1 MSGLLATGED
11 ILRTALEISVQT
23 LEVLVKSVFVSWHAE
38 DYCDKVGLPPTQ
50 GAGEW
55 ASSVSDLRKRME
67 ATDDPAAYAQIA
79 KDAMVLIGAIGGA
92 ITNNSS
98 APFDAT
104 DVLYRALIPIL
115 LKITADPRSGKVTNS
130 KAAGLYVLL
139 AGLTLVDQR
148 LQDSYAQGL
157 VEMRFMSVARDLA
170 AKAGWI
176 VSTDGTKEEADW
188 PPILT
193 DAIAVA
199 FVLIT
204 YIAPGF
210 KNWFK
215 FETWPERSRRWSY
228 WWYGFDHPPITGFEL
243 AQSMAELSFTAVL
256 RLPADA
262 FTPDRFDTLAQQ
274 RPSEPQ
280 ALATFTLVP
289 VPKAIDPNG
298 KGQIFLQAEA
308 LTALEKDLG
317 DGWKFKCGATP
328 SFGLLISDS
337 GAQAFGDAGVSFE
350 ISKEWPDTQS
360 STSDDGTLA
369 FRATKIGIGVQGDG
383 EDLAAWAQIDKG
395 ELAISGGHW
404 LNDYVP
410 KLRFT
415 FDLEGRAAVRGG
427 IEFTGGAGG
436 DVLIPV
442 NVRIPFLVGALTV
455 QAVRVRA
462 FLGSDNQSTGFS
474 LQGTVNVAVELFAI
488 LTVQISGLGASYD
501 LGTAPQ
507 RDGNVAGIA
516 KHGWNP
522 VIPTGAGLSI
532 DAWRIKGGGA
542 LFFDPVKDILS
553 GAIELNIAD
562 KVDVKGIGLYQ
573 RATASAPKSW
583 LALVTVEVPSY
594 FPAVQLEGLG
604 LLYGSDRQTCTQAFL
619 AAVGNGNLSAL
630 LFGSD
635 LIKNAATFIAALETL
650 FPAKQGV
657 SVMGFLAKITALSEM
672 ISLSVGVIFE
682 YSSTS
687 LIHTYVIGRL
697 VAVCPPPE
705 SGVKIDPKKVPI
717 YIQADGVALWDSA
730 TDTLDLRI
738 QLNNSRIWGGELTGG
753 AGIYYGPKR
762 TGVAIQGTYVSV
774 GGFHPDYKPP
784 DSLYVPGRLTL
795 TVSKGDHLKIQVT
808 AYFAYTPTSL
818 QAGIGGL
825 LEAHLYGFGIRG
837 AFNIDILIGFDG
849 NYSVGASASVELLL
863 GSETLAAVA
872 FKGKLTGTGPT
883 VLSGSVSVS
892 FLFWTLSKSG
902 SLQIT
907 DDDESSPPQPDVA
920 AALAATVSVSANW
933 ENSGAQGLTLSE
945 AKRDG
950 VWLSPSGP
958 LRFRQAV
965 VPLNIPIHRFGSVVL
980 DAPQT
985 LTLSAANAAPQPL
998 QNDFALGMF
1007 LDLSQEE
1014 ILSGEGF
1021 EARDAGL
1028 EISRQLVPGPVV
1040 STSDDFEE
1048 ILLDPKARPAKPS
1061 GFAVTGVIVQLATV
1075 FVSSPSASAPVSV
1088 RAERFTVVDAALKPQ
1103 KTAVT
1108 MFEART
1114 SLHVGWLVVPEVE
1127 AKA

>member
-1 MSGLLATGED
+1 MSGVLATGED
-11 ILRTALEISVQT
+11 ILRTALEVTIDT
-23 LEVLVKSVFVSWHAE
+23 LEALVKSVFVSWHAH
-38 DYCDKVGLPPTQ
+38 DYCDKVGLPPTE
-50 GAGEW
+50 GAAEW
-55 ASSVSDLRKRME
+55 GSSVSDLRKRME
-67 ATDDPAAYAQIA
+67 ATDDPTAYAQIA
-79 KDAMVLIGAIGGA
+79 KDAMVLLNAIGAALKGQPGA
-92 ITNNSS
+92 
-98 APFDAT
+98 PDPV
-104 DVLYRALIPIL
+104 DVMYRALVPIL
-115 LKITADPRSGKVTNS
+115 LKITADPRSGKVPNS
-130 KAAGLYVLL
+130 KAATLYLL
-139 AGLTLVDQR
+139 LSALALVDQR
-148 LQDSYAQGL
+148 IQDSYAQGL
-157 VEMRFMSVARDLA
+157 VEMRFMAVARDLA

-176 VSTDGTKEEADW
+176 ASTGGTKEEPDW

-193 DAIAVA
+193 DAVAVA
-199 FVLIT
+199 FVLST
-204 YIAPGF
+204 FAMPWF
-210 KNWFK
+210 KNLFK
-215 FETWPERSRRWSY
+215 IESWPERSRRWSY
-228 WWYGFDHPPITGFEL
+228 WWYGFDHPQIAGFEQ
-243 AQSMAELSFTAVL
+243 AQSMAERSFTAVF
-256 RLPADA
+256 RFPAPD
-262 FTPDRFDTLAQQ
+262 FTPDRFDTLEPQ
-274 RPSEPQ
+274 RPPEPQ
-280 ALATFTLVP
+280 ALLMFTLVP

-298 KGQIFLQAEA
+298 KGEIFIQAEA
-308 LTALEKDLG
+308 FGEVEKDLG
-317 DGWKFKCGATP
+317 EGWVFKCGATP
-328 SFGLLISDS
+328 SFGLLISKS
-337 GAQAFGDAGVSFE
+337 GAQAFGDAGVTFE

-369 FRATKIGIGVQGDG
+369 FRATKIGLGMQGDAQ
-383 EDLAAWAQIDKG
+383 DLAAWAKIEKG

-415 FDLEGRAAVRGG
+415 FDLEARAAVRGG

-442 NVRIPFLVGALTV
+442 NVRIPFLVGDLTV
-455 QAVRVRA
+455 QAIRVRA

-474 LQGTVNVAVELFAI
+474 LQGAANLSAELFGI
-488 LTVQISGLGASYD
+488 LTVQVSGLGASYD
-501 LGTAPQ
+501 VGTAPQ
-507 RDGNVAGIA
+507 GDGNFAGVM

-542 LFFDPVKDILS
+542 LFYDSVKDILS

-619 AAVGNGNLSAL
+619 TAVGNGNLSAL

-635 LIKNAATFIAALETL
+635 LIKNAPSFIAALETL
-650 FPAKQGV
+650 FPAKEGV
-657 SVMGFLAKITALSEM
+657 SVLGFLAKFTALSEM
-672 ISLSVGVIFE
+672 LSLSVGVIFE
-682 YSSTS
+682 YSSSS

-697 VAVCPPPE
+697 VAVCPTPI

-753 AGIYYGPKR
+753 VEIYYGPNR

-784 DSLYVPGRLTL
+784 SLYVPGRLML

-863 GSETLAAVA
+863 GSETIAAVA
-872 FKGKLTGTGPT
+872 FNGKLTGMGPT

-907 DDDESSPPQPDVA
+907 DDDQSSPPQPDVA
-920 AALAATVSVSANW
+920 AALAASVSVARNW
-933 ENSGAQGLTLSE
+933 ENSGSQGLTLSD

-965 VPLNIPIHRFGSVVL
+965 VPLNIPIQRFGSVVL

-985 LTLSAANAAPQPL
+985 LTLSATNAGPQPL

-1021 EARDAGL
+1021 ESRDAGL
-1028 EISRQLVPGPVV
+1028 EISRPLTAGLVVT
-1040 STSDDFEE
+1040 TSDDFEE
-1048 ILLDPKARPAKPS
+1048 ILLDPEARPAKPT
-1061 GFAVTGVIVQLATV
+1061 GFMLTGVIVQLASV
-1075 FVSSPSASAPVSV
+1075 FVSSAPAPRPVSV
-1088 RAERFTVVDAALKPQ
+1088 RGERFTVVDSTLAPQ
-1103 KTAVT
+1103 KASIT

-1114 SLHVGWLVVPEVE
+1114 SLQARWQIVPEVE

>member
-1 MSGLLATGED
+1 MSGVLATGED
-11 ILRTALEISVQT
+11 ILRTALEITIDT
-23 LEVLVKSVFVSWHAE
+23 LEALVDSVFVSWHAQ
-38 DYCDKVGLPPTQ
+38 DYCDKVGLPPTE
-50 GAGEW
+50 GAAEW
-55 ASSVSDLRKRME
+55 APSVLDLRKRME
-67 ATDDPAAYAQIA
+67 ATDDPTAYAQIA
-79 KDAMVLIGAIGGA
+79 KDATVLLNAIGGA
-92 ITNNSS
+92 LKGQGGTLD
-98 APFDAT
+98 PV
-104 DVLYRALIPIL
+104 DVMYRALVPIL
-115 LKITADPRSGKVTNS
+115 LKITADPRSGKVSNS
-130 KAAGLYVLL
+130 KAATLYMVLSAL
-139 AGLTLVDQR
+139 ALVDQR
-148 LQDSYAQGL
+148 LQDDYAQGL
-157 VEMRFMSVARDLA
+157 VEMRFMAVARDLA

-176 VSTDGTKEEADW
+176 VSTNGITEEADW

-199 FVLIT
+199 FVLAT
-204 YIAPGF
+204 YIAPRF
-210 KNWFK
+210 KNLFK
-215 FETWPERSRRWSY
+215 FESWPERSRRWSY
-228 WWYGFDHPPITGFEL
+228 WWYGFDHPPIAGFEQ

-256 RLPADA
+256 KLPAPD
-262 FTPDRFDTLAQQ
+262 FTPDRFDTLEPQ
-274 RPSEPQ
+274 RPTGPQ
-280 ALATFTLVP
+280 FLATFTFVP
-289 VPKAIDPNG
+289 VPKTIDPNG
-298 KGQIFLQAEA
+298 KGEIFIQAEA
-308 LTALEKDLG
+308 VGEVETDLG
-317 DGWKFKCGATP
+317 EGWMFKCGATP
-328 SFGLLISDS
+328 SFGLLISKS
-337 GAQAFGDAGVSFE
+337 GAQAFGDVGVTFE

-369 FRATKIGIGVQGDG
+369 FRATQIGVGVQGDA
-383 EDLAAWAQIDKG
+383 EDLAAWAKIEKG

-415 FDLEGRAAVRGG
+415 FDLEARAAVRGG

-436 DVLIPV
+436 DILIPV
-442 NVRIPFLVGALTV
+442 NARIPFLVGALTV
-455 QAVRVRA
+455 QAIRVRA

-474 LQGTVNVAVELFAI
+474 LQGTVNMAAELFAI
-488 LTVQISGLGASYD
+488 LTVQVSGLGASYD
-501 LGTAPQ
+501 VGTAPQ
-507 RDGNVAGIA
+507 GDGNFAGVM

-542 LFFDPVKDILS
+542 LFYDSVKDILS

-635 LIKNAATFIAALETL
+635 LIKNAPSFIAALETL
-650 FPAKQGV
+650 FPAKEGV
-657 SVMGFLAKITALSEM
+657 SVLGFLAKFTALSEM
-672 ISLSVGVIFE
+672 LSLSVGVIFE
-682 YSSTS
+682 YSSSS

-697 VAVCPPPE
+697 VAVCPAPT

-753 AGIYYGPKR
+753 VGIYYGPNR

-784 DSLYVPGRLTL
+784 PSLYVPGRLTL

-863 GSETLAAVA
+863 GSETIAAVA
-872 FKGKLTGTGPT
+872 FNGKLTGTGPT

-907 DDDESSPPQPDVA
+907 DDDRSSPPQPDVA
-920 AALAATVSVSANW
+920 AALAASVNVTTNW
-933 ENSGAQGLTLSE
+933 ENSGSQGLTLSD

-965 VPLNIPIHRFGSVVL
+965 VPLNIPIQRFGSVVL
-980 DAPQT
+980 NAPQT
-985 LTLSAANAAPQPL
+985 LTLSAANAGPQPL

-1021 EARDAGL
+1021 ESRDAGL
-1028 EISRQLVPGPVV
+1028 EISRPLTAGLVVT
-1040 STSDDFEE
+1040 TSDDFEE
-1048 ILLDPKARPAKPS
+1048 ILLDPMARPAQPT
-1061 GFAVTGVIVQLATV
+1061 GFTLTGVIAQLTTV
-1075 FVSSPSASAPVSV
+1075 FVSLAPAPTPVSV
-1088 RAERFTVVDAALKPQ
+1088 RGERFTVVDSALTPQ
-1103 KTAVT
+1103 KASIT

-1114 SLHVGWLVVPEVE
+1114 SLQAGWQIVPEAE